1 MTMKLMLAIFAVA
14 FLAGCNTMEGMG
26 RDIGKAGEKIEE
38 AAKKK

>member
-1 MTMKLMLAIFAVA
+1 MKMKLVLAIFAVA
-14 FLAGCNTMEGMG
+14 YLAGCNTMEGMG

>member
-1 MTMKLMLAIFAVA
+1 MKLMLAILAVA